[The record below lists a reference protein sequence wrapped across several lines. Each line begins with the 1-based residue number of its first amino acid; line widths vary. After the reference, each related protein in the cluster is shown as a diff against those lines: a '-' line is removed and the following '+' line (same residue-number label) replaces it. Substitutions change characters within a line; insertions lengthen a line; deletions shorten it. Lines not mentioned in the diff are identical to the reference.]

1 MYNISELV
9 AQLRRE
15 NIELRTKLDKTEE
28 TLEVCH
34 VLDLPQVDH
43 ISQVTKG
50 EIERQIRK
58 GKQFQPSWVR
68 VNKFGQSNV
77 YY

>member
-58 GKQFQPSWVR
+58 GKQFQPS
-68 VNKFGQSNV
+68 
-77 YY
+77 